1 MDDTALLL
9 SLGFARP
16 SAREAAESF
25 RQVFPGVSTR
35 EGGRAR
41 AFDERTTVGLML
53 GQALGRNAPCKEAVR
68 RAQLELGMDVSAST
82 AAFCKARG
90 RVLPS
95 TLEGM
100 SARLCAEA
108 DALCGLDEFSGV
120 WALDGTTFQAS
131 DTEENRAEWPY
142 ASGPK
147 PGCGFPVVGALVAH
161 SLVGKGSS
169 ILVTAP
175 WKAHDF
181 RLYVEASARFKAGEL
196 HVGDRA
202 FCSFTAFAILAE
214 AGADGIFRGKDW
226 CRKGRQDDVTLGPGD
241 RLTKWEKRQSKRSMT
256 VPPERRAG
264 FPDEITV
271 RVITA
276 KIRVRGFRDEEIV
289 VVTSLLDDKK
299 YPKEKILEWY
309 LRRWEI
315 EVSFRDMKTTLRYE
329 FIRGRTPL
337 VVKLE
342 IGVLILAYNLM
353 RYVIARGR
361 ARGQR
366 RGIASTA
373 AAAMAFIST
382 APMLYAARRS
392 LGRAFSRLVAAV
404 EADALSRRKRKNY
417 VRAVKRRPKPYPLLT
432 KPRSEYRP
440 EEVIRA
446 LS

>member
-1 MDDTALLL
+1 MDDKALLL

-16 SAREAAESF
+16 SAREAMDSF
-25 RQVFPGVSTR
+25 RETFLGVEVR
-35 EGGRAR
+35 GGGRVR
-41 AFDERTTVGLML
+41 AFDERTTIGLML
-53 GQALGRNAPCKEAVR
+53 GQALGRNASCKTAVR
-68 RAQLELGMDVSAST
+68 RAQIELGMDVSAST

-100 SARLCAEA
+100 SARLSAEA
-108 DALCGLDEFSGV
+108 DVLSGLDGFSGV

-131 DTEENRAEWPY
+131 DTEENRVEWPY

-147 PGCGFPVVGALVAH
+147 SGCGFPVVGALVAH
-161 SLVGKGSS
+161 SLVGRGSS
-169 ILVTAP
+169 VLVTAP

-202 FCSFTAFAILAE
+202 FCSFAAFAILAE

-226 CRKGRQDDVTLGPGD
+226 VRKRRQDDVTLGPGD
-241 RLTKWEKRQSKRSMT
+241 RLTKWKKRRTMRSMT
-256 VPPERRAG
+256 VPSGRMAG

-299 YPKEKILEWY
+299 YPKERILEWY

-329 FIRGRTPL
+329 FIRGRTPHI
-337 VVKLE
+337 VKLE
-342 IGVLILAYNLM
+342 LGVLVLAYNLL
-353 RYVIARGR
+353 RYVIARGNSN
-361 ARGQR
+361 GR
-366 RGIASTA
+366 RCGIASTA
-373 AAAMAFIST
+373 AAVTAFVSSI
-382 APMLYAARRS
+382 PNMYAAGKS
-392 LGRAFSRLVAAV
+392 LTRAFSRLIDLVAA
-404 EADALSRRKRKNY
+404 DTQGKRMRKSY

-432 KPRSEYRP
+432 KPRSEYHP
-440 EEVIRA
+440 EEVV
-446 LS
+446 